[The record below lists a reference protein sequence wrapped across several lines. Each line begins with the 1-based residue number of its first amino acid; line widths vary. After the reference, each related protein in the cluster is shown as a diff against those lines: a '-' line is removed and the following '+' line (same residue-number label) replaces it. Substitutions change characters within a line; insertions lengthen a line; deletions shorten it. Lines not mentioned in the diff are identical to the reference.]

1 MLHFMSARLAGA
13 LLGGFLM
20 FGCAPGQR
28 LVMED
33 GLQAAQRAKDAEAQ
47 VLKASIC
54 AMSIGA
60 YYRINRGL
68 ERRALDVL
76 CGRLDGGPGQ
86 RW

>member
-1 MLHFMSARLAGA
+1 MRRFTSARLAGA
-13 LLGGFLM
+13 VLGSVLLL
-20 FGCAPGQR
+20 GCAPGQR
-28 LVMED
+28 LAVED
-33 GLQAAQRAKDAEAQ
+33 GLQAAQWAKDAEAQ

-60 YYRINRGL
+60 YYRINREL